1 MALADMVI
9 VIVEIAD
16 VVLKQMKDNVI
27 TATFKVVYMSS
38 SFWLL
43 AVGSNDL
50 SEAEKEIT
58 ACKAEQTNKMTTIF
72 SQNHSA

>member
-43 AVGSNDL
+43 AVESCDL
-50 SEAEKEIT
+50 SFCEFTQLSPTNQCDPT
-58 ACKAEQTNKMTTIF
+58 AN
-72 SQNHSA
+72 